1 MNAMRKIVLI
11 TKDFTLLNALSYYI
25 DGLYTHQDMDV
36 LTYHINKDNADL
48 KYLFLI
54 DNRYP
59 FSEIVKIEEALRNRD
74 IKACFFVI
82 QMSKIAYNILGYSRY
97 YQVQFEG
104 SLVDIIPS
112 IISFNDYDY
121 TSFKFDQFIQF
132 NQFNHLSVSK
142 FEIDMMKLSIFEENI
157 KSVAKKM
164 DVPVKRI
171 YLYRELLYKRLG
183 LPNINQA
190 FLYILNHC
198 PGNNFN
204 EKP

>member
-11 TKDFTLLNALSYYI
+11 TRDFTLRNALSYYI
-25 DGLYTHQDMDV
+25 DSLYTHQDMDV

-59 FSEIVKIEEALRNRD
+59 FSEIVKIEEALKNRD

-82 QMSKIAYNILGYSRY
+82 RMSKVAYNILGYSRC

-104 SLVDIIPS
+104 SLIDIIPS
-112 IISFNDYDY
+112 IISFNDDDC
-121 TSFKFDQFIQF
+121 TLFELNHF
-132 NQFNHLSVSK
+132 NYLDVNK

-157 KSVAKKM
+157 KSVAKRM
-164 DVPVKRI
+164 DVPVKKI
-171 YLYRELLYKRLG
+171 YLYRELLCKRLG
-183 LPNINQA
+183 LPNVNQA
-190 FLYILNHC
+190 FLYILNHY
-198 PGNNFN
+198 PGSNFN
-204 EKP
+204 ERL